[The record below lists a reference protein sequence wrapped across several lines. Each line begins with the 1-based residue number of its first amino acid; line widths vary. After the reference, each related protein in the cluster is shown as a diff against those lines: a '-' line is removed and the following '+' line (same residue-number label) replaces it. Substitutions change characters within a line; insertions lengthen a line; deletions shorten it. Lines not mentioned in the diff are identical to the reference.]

1 MTVKVIFSFSCCSS
15 LYIAFAIL
23 VYGELDT
30 VLAAAK
36 CIKIVIGGVVVAI
49 VVTFI
54 YQLKGLNDSDLNFV
68 LTI

>member
-1 MTVKVIFSFSCCSS
+1 M
-15 LYIAFAIL
+15 FAAL
-23 VYGELDT
+23 TAYKGLDT
-30 VLAAAK
+30 VLAA
-36 CIKIVIGGVVVAI
+36 IGIVISGIVITI